1 VEIMPRKS
9 IGETALTDAERQAR
23 YRAARAAGKPI
34 IRVRR
39 ALDHRGR
46 ARRWTDYVAG
56 LVEAQVEYAA
66 WLESLPDN
74 LRDSPL
80 AEALQA
86 ICDLD
91 LTELQAIE
99 PPRGF
104 GRD

>member
-1 VEIMPRKS
+1 MPRKP
-9 IGETALTDAERQAR
+9 IGETAMTDAERQAR
-23 YRAARAAGKPI
+23 YRAARTAGKPI

-46 ARRWTDYVAG
+46 ARRWTDHVSG
-56 LVEAQVEYAA
+56 LVEAQVEFAE

-74 LRDSPL
+74 LQDS
-80 AEALQA
+80 ATADALRA

-91 LTELQAIE
+91 LSELQAVM